1 MKIDWKVNSID
12 ELHSF
17 AEEFLKF
24 FPSPRCFGFKG
35 EMGAGKTTFIHA
47 ILDVLNVN
55 DFEGSPTFSII
66 QEYPNLN
73 QGKIYHL
80 DCYRIKSLAEA
91 IDIGLEEILDEK
103 CYIFIE
109 WAEKIETLLPYDLIW
124 VYIRN
129 NDDRSR
135 TISFKYDN

>member
-1 MKIDWKVNSID
+1 
-12 ELHSF
+12 
-17 AEEFLKF
+17 
-24 FPSPRCFGFKG
+24 
-35 EMGAGKTTFIHA
+35 MGAGKTTFIHA

-91 IDIGLEEILDEK
+91 IDIGLEEISDEK